1 MRKLN
6 PTFTDKPHSKS
17 DFYMHSNV
25 YQKSDGTET
34 TDVSE
39 AMLNSSGSPVL
50 LRRSSSCERLPVC
63 TQYPQT
69 FVFEGEQMMQA
80 QTALAQFNERPSLPN
95 VYHDKFD
102 ALNYANRCA
111 SAFMSNLEKSASHAE
126 QSSVSVS
133 SSAE

>member
-6 PTFTDKPHSKS
+6 PIFTDKPHSDS
-17 DFYMHSNV
+17 DFYMHTNV
-25 YQKSDGTET
+25 YQKADGTET

-39 AMLNSSGSPVL
+39 ALLNSSGSPVL
-50 LRRSSSCERLPVC
+50 LRRSSSRERLPVC
-63 TQYPQT
+63 TSYPNT

-80 QTALAQFNERPSLPN
+80 QTALAQFNERPSQPN

-111 SAFMSNLEKSASHAE
+111 RAFMSNLQTSVNNAE
-126 QSSVSVS
+126 QPSVPGN